1 MNFFRRNRIRLA
13 IAGLFVLGL
22 FAGFFIAPEIW
33 DRGINVWN
41 QKVGVPKIKG
51 FVKVPFRLGLDLIGG
66 VHLVY
71 DTDLAKIPAGDRSAA
86 LESLRNVVERRVNLF
101 GAQEPVVQLEQAPG
115 ASRLIV
121 ELAGIKEIDRAIQ
134 IIGETPVLE
143 FREELSDEER
153 TTRIGEDLQGSNFT
167 ADQLSQAKAFICGNS
182 PALYDVT
189 TRANGRDPCYE
200 PTQLTGQYLKNA
212 ALDFDAN
219 TSKPHVAIEFNAEG
233 AKLFQD
239 LTKRNVGKP
248 LAIFLDR
255 FLLSAP
261 VVQGE
266 IPEGRATITGN
277 FTVAEARELA
287 RRLNAGAL
295 PVPIT
300 LVSQESVEASLGAGY
315 LRQSLR
321 AAIIGFAAVGLFML
335 LWYRLPGLIA
345 VLALLI
351 YAVLVLAVFKLVPVT
366 LTLAGI
372 AGFVLS
378 GGMAV
383 DANVLIFER
392 MKEELWLGKALVAAI
407 NDGFKRAW
415 TSIRDSNISSLITAG
430 ILFWL
435 GESSVKG
442 FALTLAIGVVISM
455 FSAITV
461 SRTLLKGLESTRVA
475 KVKWLFG
482 VRK

>member
-1 MNFFRRNRIRLA
+1 MFL
-13 IAGLFVLGL
+13 LGL
-22 FAGFFIAPEIW
+22 FAGFFIAPEVW

-41 QKVGVPKIKG
+41 QKIGFPNIKG
-51 FVKVPFRLGLDLIGG
+51 FAKVPFRLGLDLIGG

-71 DTDLAKIPAGDRSAA
+71 DTDLAKISVGDRSAA

-134 IIGETPVLE
+134 IIGETPFLE
-143 FREELSDEER
+143 FREELSDEEQTKR
-153 TTRIGEDLQGSNFT
+153 LGEALSGSNFT
-167 ADQLSQAKAFICGNS
+167 ADQLSQAKTFICSNS
-182 PALYDVT
+182 QALYDLT
-189 TRANGRDPCYE
+189 TRANGQDPCYE
-200 PTQLTGQYLKNA
+200 PSSLTGQYLKNT
-212 ALDFDAN
+212 ALDFDSN
-219 TSKPHVAIEFNAEG
+219 TNKPQVAIEFNAEG

-248 LAIFLDR
+248 VAIFLDK

-277 FTVAEARELA
+277 FTIAEARELA

-295 PVPIT
+295 PVPIK

-321 AAIIGFAAVGLFML
+321 AALVGFAAVALFMIA
-335 LWYRLPGLIA
+335 WYRLPGMIA
-345 VLALLI
+345 VLALFI
-351 YAVLVLAVFKLVPVT
+351 YAILVLAIFKLVPVT

-378 GGMAV
+378 VGMAV

-392 MKEELWLGKALVAAI
+392 MKEELRLGKALVAAI
-407 NDGFKRAW
+407 NDGFRRAW

-442 FALTLAIGVVISM
+442 FALTLAIGVMISM

-461 SRTLLKGLESTRVA
+461 SRTLLKGLEQTRVA
-475 KVKWLFG
+475 KARWLFG
-482 VRK
+482 VVTKG

>member
-1 MNFFRRNRIRLA
+1 MAGILLMGLA
-13 IAGLFVLGL
+13 
-22 FAGFFIAPEIW
+22 AGFFIAPEVW
-33 DRGINVWN
+33 DRGINFWN
-41 QKVGVPKIKG
+41 TKIGLPKITG
-51 FVKVPFRLGLDLIGG
+51 FTKVPFRLGLDLIGG
-66 VHLVY
+66 VHLAY
-71 DTDLAKIPAGDRSAA
+71 DADTSKIPAGERPNA

-115 ASRLIV
+115 ANRLIV

-134 IIGETPVLE
+134 IIGETPFLE

-153 TTRIGEDLQGSNFT
+153 TKRLNEDLSGSNFT
-167 ADQLSQAKAFICGNS
+167 ADQINQAKTFICGN
-182 PALYDVT
+182 PQALYDLM

-200 PTQLTGQYLKNA
+200 PSTLTGQYLKNA
-212 ALDFDAN
+212 ALDFDPN
-219 TSKPHVAIEFNAEG
+219 TNKPQVAIEFNAEG

-248 LAIFLDR
+248 VAIFLDK

-261 VVQGE
+261 VVQNE
-266 IPEGRATITGN
+266 IPEGRATISGN
-277 FTVAEARELA
+277 FTIVEARELA
-287 RRLNAGAL
+287 RRLSAGAL
-295 PVPIT
+295 PVPIK

-315 LRQSLR
+315 LRQSFR
-321 AAIIGFAAVGLFML
+321 AALIGFAAVALFMVV
-335 LWYRLPGLIA
+335 WYRLPGVVA
-345 VLALLI
+345 VLALFI
-351 YAVLVLAVFKLVPVT
+351 YSILVLAVFKLVPVT

-378 GGMAV
+378 IGMAV

-392 MKEELWLGKALVAAI
+392 LKEELRLGKALAAAI
-407 NDGFKRAW
+407 HDGFKRAW

-442 FALTLAIGVVISM
+442 FALTLAIGVLVSM
-455 FSAITV
+455 FTAIMV
-461 SRTLLKGLESTRVA
+461 SRMMLRGLENTRVA
-475 KVKWLFG
+475 RARWLFG
-482 VRK
+482 VRS